1 MLNSHLIR
9 CRLGSV
15 VLIRVGS
22 EVDSAANSMLL
33 PEGSG
38 GTPLLRGFTASSSAH
53 VISGVCHVQSLAVTI
68 QDISSHT
75 GGMALGTA
83 MSACLSVPR
92 FGPD

>member
-15 VLIRVGS
+15 VLIRVDS

-38 GTPLLRGFTASSSAH
+38 GTPLLRAFTVSFVRLDKTVTHAQYH
-53 VISGVCHVQSLAVTI
+53 V
-68 QDISSHT
+68 
-75 GGMALGTA
+75 
-83 MSACLSVPR
+83 
-92 FGPD
+92 